1 MSTARRLDNIT
12 LADIRDVLGQN
23 GKKSNDN
30 WLFQCPICQD
40 SSKDNLVVKG
50 NGAYIHCFSC
60 SNNEGGK
67 YVLSEIEKKRAEER
81 KKEQNI
87 AANDKPR
94 FLNKELQSQY
104 IEYMGITNDYLVN
117 NDEILKLLYKKRGID
132 KQTVIDCGIGYDD
145 TEEHWVI
152 PIFSLKYR
160 DYIMGFEYRR
170 KEFDKYPSSGSKV
183 RREKG
188 YITDICPVYGNI
200 DKAKT
205 LIISEGFWDSYVL
218 HQYLRNKGYKD
229 DYTIFSCSNGV
240 TSLVNVMN
248 RIKFFNFNE
257 VKLILDTDEAG
268 NKVTDEIINKFPFIQ
283 DKRGFLF
290 KSGCKDVNEWYLK
303 QLDKHDKGMVE

>member
-1 MSTARRLDNIT
+1 MSTARKLNDIT
-12 LADIRDVLGQN
+12 LADIREVLSQN
-23 GKKSNDN
+23 GKKSNGN

-40 SSKDNLVVKG
+40 SSCDNLIVKG

-60 SNNEGGK
+60 ANNEGGK
-67 YVLSEIEKKRAEER
+67 YVLTEIEKKRAEER

-87 AANDKPR
+87 VVNEKPR
-94 FLNKELQSQY
+94 FLDEELQSKYVEY
-104 IEYMGITNDYLVN
+104 IGITNDYLLN
-117 NDEILKLLYKKRGID
+117 NDELLKFLYKKRGID
-132 KQTVIDCGIGYDD
+132 RDTVNDCCIGYDD

-152 PIFSLKYR
+152 PIFSLKYS

-188 YITDICPVYGNI
+188 YITDICPVYGKA
-200 DKAKT
+200 KAKT
-205 LIISEGFWDSYVL
+205 LIICEGFWDSYAL
-218 HQYLRNKGYKD
+218 HQYLRNTGKS
-229 DYTIFSCSNGV
+229 DYTIYSCSNGV

-257 VKLILDTDEAG
+257 IKLILDTDDAG
-268 NKVTDEIINKFPFIQ
+268 SKVTDEIINKFPFIQ

-290 KSGCKDVNEWYLK
+290 KNNCKDANEWLLK
-303 QLDKHDKGMVE
+303 QLDKHDKGMVG